1 VLFAKT
7 FKLLLFYYFKKKK
20 KRKPYSRQIQ
30 NYFISGRQFFV
41 LRWQYDTIII
51 CARLHKEMDSLLF
64 SGGCQCLWIIE
75 RLVCRPVFIWNR
87 ESRSFVS
94 QNLMVMAGPLCF
106 EKDVNQVRALSI
118 LCSLLQIKFTRNL
131 KCVMVQPSKDL
142 NPLARW
148 YWTGHRN

>member
-7 FKLLLFYYFKKKK
+7 FKLLLCYYLK

-41 LRWQYDTIII
+41 LRWQYDTLII
-51 CARLHKEMDSLLF
+51 CAWLHKEMDSLLF

-87 ESRSFVS
+87 ESRSLFVS
-94 QNLMVMAGPLCF
+94 QNLMVMAGPRCF